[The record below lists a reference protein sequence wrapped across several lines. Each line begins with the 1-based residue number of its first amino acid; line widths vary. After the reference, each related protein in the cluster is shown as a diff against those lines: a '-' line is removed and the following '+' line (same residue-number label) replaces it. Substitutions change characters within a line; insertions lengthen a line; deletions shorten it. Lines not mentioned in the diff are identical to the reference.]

1 MISSF
6 GHGTEVT
13 RRKALISLTDVLP
26 HGEDVTHW
34 FR

>member
-6 GHGTEVT
+6 GQGTEVT
-13 RRKALISLTDVLP
+13 RSKTLISLSGVLP